1 MASRRKKAIDALLT
15 ALACGASAEVAAR
28 KAGVSERTVYRRLA
42 DPSFQQQLAALRA
55 DMVQRSAGML
65 TAASLEAVK
74 TLVELLNPA
83 QPPAVRLGAARSIV
97 GMGLDVR
104 CASELADRI
113 AALEKQLPSAV

>member
-1 MASRRKKAIDALLT
+1 MVSRRKKAIDALLT

-83 QPPAVRLGAARSIV
+83 QPPARMRRRQGNCCS
-97 GMGLDVR
+97 DTTTP
-104 CASELADRI
+104 CALCSDGTRRN
-113 AALEKQLPSAV
+113 PSCRRD